1 MKGNPISF
9 LSETVVFCIV
19 RSLVNPL
26 IRTKTQIFASIYP
39 EWPRHFCLRTLGGFG
54 SPMIVQL
61 IDEVHLGNVPR
72 ICAEWRI
79 EPCIKDFL

>member
-19 RSLVNPL
+19 RSLVNLL

-39 EWPRHFCLRTLGGFG
+39 EWPVIFAYGLLEDSEAR
-54 SPMIVQL
+54 
-61 IDEVHLGNVPR
+61 
-72 ICAEWRI
+72 
-79 EPCIKDFL
+79 